1 VTLTLH
7 PLLVPWSSVE
17 LYLFSPCGLY
27 GLYRASVP
35 VRGCN
40 YLLPSPHCVYMFC
53 MDFRIKAS
61 FVLYNIKADFVQPW
75 WIMFTWWY
83 ALSLHIKQITFR
95 L

>member
-1 VTLTLH
+1 
-7 PLLVPWSSVE
+7 
-17 LYLFSPCGLY
+17 
-27 GLYRASVP
+27 
-35 VRGCN
+35 
-40 YLLPSPHCVYMFC
+40 

-95 L
+95 LWRVNTRQHTGQNCLH